1 MLKTRNG
8 ATLKN
13 ALKTEIID
21 HARKHVHCKEML
33 GRIQKSMSAM
43 RLETSFDV
51 WFDCRAIDDAHRSL
65 MWVYLKIGY
74 PKIWIAN
81 PPIIIFPHQSCH
93 LEGIAYTRCSE
104 KSICIII
111 IYNDIYIHI
120 YYIHNIHIYTYVCIH
135 TYICMYYIH
144 IIYISYILYIYYVS
158 ACLHHWPLVPDM
170 ESSWPSGEAS
180 EKGQWGVRSQTV
192 NGFINLEMGASPCM
206 FSTKPSW
213 V

>member
-81 PPIIIFPHQSCH
+81 PPIFIFPHQSCH

-111 IYNDIYIHI
+111 IYNDIYIYI
-120 YYIHNIHIYTYVCIH
+120 YTIYTIYTYTHTYVYIHIYVCI
-135 TYICMYYIH
+135 I
-144 IIYISYILYIYYVS
+144 YILYIYHIYYIYTMY
-158 ACLHHWPLVPDM
+158 LHVYTIGPWFLTWNPAGRQVRRLKKAN
-170 ESSWPSGEAS
+170 EAS
-180 EKGQWGVRSQTV
+180 VHKRW
-192 NGFINLEMGASPCM
+192 MGS
-206 FSTKPSW
+206 
-213 V
+213 